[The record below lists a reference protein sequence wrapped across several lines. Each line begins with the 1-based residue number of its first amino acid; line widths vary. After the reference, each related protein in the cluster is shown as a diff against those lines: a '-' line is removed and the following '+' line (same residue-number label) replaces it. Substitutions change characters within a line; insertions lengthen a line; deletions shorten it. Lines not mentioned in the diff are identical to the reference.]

1 MYYLV
6 CYDLET
12 AVAVDDD
19 FDPAN
24 LDSKYSK
31 CSPNLK
37 KFLQKVGK
45 KPISKIDHNYPS
57 YRAVLDNYHIIG
69 ETKNYAH

>member
-19 FDPAN
+19 IDPTN
-24 LDSKYSK
+24 LNSKH
-31 CSPNLK
+31 CPHLK

-45 KPISKIDHNYPS
+45 KPISEIDHNYPS

-69 ETKNYAH
+69 EGKRYSH